1 MKFTFNAKRVEI
13 SEDLMNYAEKKFGKL
28 DRYFKN
34 DSSAH
39 LVFSSERG
47 RDTVEVTIYHDSMIF
62 RSRQTTQD
70 FYSSIDLSVEALI
83 RQIHKNK
90 TRLEKRLRKGAFER
104 EAGAP
109 DALQQ
114 HVEEETYDIKRIKR
128 FAIKPISPEE
138 AILQMNMLDHEFFVF
153 KDQTN
158 DDAVSVVYRRNDG
171 GYGLIE
177 TTVDM
182 D

>member
-83 RQIHKNK
+83 RQIHKTK
-90 TRLEKRLRKGAFER
+90 QGSKKASQG
-104 EAGAP
+104 
-109 DALQQ
+109 
-114 HVEEETYDIKRIKR
+114 RI
-128 FAIKPISPEE
+128 
-138 AILQMNMLDHEFFVF
+138 
-153 KDQTN
+153 
-158 DDAVSVVYRRNDG
+158 
-171 GYGLIE
+171 
-177 TTVDM
+177 
-182 D
+182 